1 MCGIL
6 FYNGTKIDDTAFK
19 NAAKSMN
26 HRGPDFLGL
35 DLYGT
40 IKMAHNRL
48 SIIDIDHR
56 AHQPFKYEDYSI
68 IFNGEIYNYLELIKS
83 HRIVVETKSD
93 TEVLLKMYIRYGEKC
108 LQYLNGMF
116 SFVIFNKITKEC
128 FIARDRLGIK
138 PLYIYQNSGELVIS
152 SEIRAIKNIFPLSV
166 NSFGIRQYQ
175 KFRMTV
181 NNDTLYNEISFFP
194 AGHYMKNGKMYKYW
208 DLDISDKKDPNDD
221 ELMFLIE
228 DSIRLRM
235 RSDVPVSSY
244 LSGGLDSTIITAL
257 AKPKSSWTIGFED
270 LNEFEWS
277 RLAGDRLNVE
287 CNQLFVD
294 NSEFIGV
301 LDDLVSYRMEPL
313 SVPNEVL
320 IYIMTKKAREAG
332 YKVILSGEGADELF
346 WGYDRIF
353 RWAKEQTLLTPEGFN
368 DKYCYGTQVDNEVV
382 DYALSS
388 LPQGTSL
395 QKVGY
400 YFQKTH
406 LHGLLR
412 RLDNSTM
419 MCSVEGRV
427 PFVDHRLVE
436 LLSGASFD
444 FKMGNSF
451 KEPLKRLFKD
461 KVPTEIIN
469 RPKMG
474 FPVPLD
480 SVFKTKTLA
489 EGWDKWFDFN
499 LQKFN

>member
-6 FYNGTKIDDTAFK
+6 FYKGTKVDGDVFE
-19 NAAKSMN
+19 NAAKSMS

-35 DLYGT
+35 ESDGHV
-40 IKMAHNRL
+40 KMAHNRL
-48 SIIDIDHR
+48 SIIDVDKR

-68 IFNGEIYNYLELIKS
+68 VFNGEIYNYLELIKS
-83 HRIVVETKSD
+83 HNIIVQTKSD
-93 TEVLLKMYIRYGEKC
+93 TEVLLKMYIKYGEKC
-108 LQYLNGMF
+108 LQFLNGMF
-116 SFVIFNKITKEC
+116 SFVIYNKVTKDY

-138 PLYIYQNSGELVIS
+138 PLYIYQKSDELVVS
-152 SEIRAIKNIFPLSV
+152 SEIRAIKNIFPLTI

-175 KFRMTV
+175 KLRMTV
-181 NNDTLYNEISFFP
+181 NNETIYNEIAFFP
-194 AGHYMKNGKMYKYW
+194 AGHFLKNGKLYKYW
-208 DLDISDKKDPNDD
+208 DLEIQDKENPNDE
-221 ELMFLIE
+221 ELKFLIE

-257 AKPKSSWTIGFED
+257 AKPSASWTIGFEN

-277 RLAGDRLNVE
+277 SLAGSRLNVD
-287 CNQLFVD
+287 CNQIFVNND
-294 NSEFIGV
+294 EFIKT
-301 LDDLVSYRMEPL
+301 LDELVSYRMEPL

-332 YKVILSGEGADELF
+332 FKVILSGEGADELF

-353 RWAKEQTLLTPEGFN
+353 RWAKDQKALTVEGF
-368 DKYCYGTQVDNEVV
+368 DEKYCYGNQVDNEVV

-388 LPQGTSL
+388 LPDGTPL
-395 QKVGY
+395 QKMGY

-436 LLSGASFD
+436 MLNGVSFD
-444 FKMGNSF
+444 YKMGDSF
-451 KEPLKRLFKD
+451 KEPLKRIFKNQL
-461 KVPTEIIN
+461 PEEIVN

-480 SVFKTKTLA
+480 SVFKTDTLA
-489 EGWDKWFDFN
+489 EGWNKWFDFN
-499 LQKFN
+499 LQKLK